1 VPPAPPVPPVP
12 PVPSTR
18 FRWLA
23 IAVFALAFGVRLL
36 HILQIRSAP
45 FFTLLMG
52 DAHAY
57 DAWAQQIAAGDWV
70 GHDVF
75 YQAPLYPYFLGVIY
89 ASVGRNLFLVRIA
102 QAVIGSTSCVLLAYA
117 ARRVYN
123 DAAGVAAGVLLALW
137 APAIFFDSLLQ
148 KSVLDVFFVSLTVW
162 LVVRVGTAGGQ
173 LRGHRSDRAWPWL
186 GLGLTVGALS
196 LTRENALVFVAIL
209 LAWALMGPG
218 RLRRAGMFV
227 AGFAIVVAPVA
238 ARNSRLGGGF
248 YVTTS
253 QFGPNFYIGNNPR
266 ADGTYASLRYGRGA
280 PEYERQDATE
290 LAERALGRRLSPAEV
305 SGYWTDQAIDFIT
318 SQPIRWLE
326 LVGRKFALLWNATEM
341 VDTEGQDT
349 YAEWS
354 WPLRILGPIA
364 HFGVLVPLAVLGV
377 CLSGPLN
384 VLLALSLGYAASV
397 LLFYVFAR
405 YRYPLVPFLVLFAAG
420 GLVSVSRGRAVF
432 LARGFLLTR
441 LRPPRGVD
449 SREGAHGM
457 SVRMLFA
464 VVLAAAVFANWRLVP
479 RDWMR
484 AVSESNLGVAL
495 QDERRYGEA
504 IAHYQRAV
512 AYRPDYAPAL
522 NNLATAYRASGR
534 LDDAVA
540 AYHRA
545 LDAQPDFPD
554 AQYNLANAL
563 LDKGATG
570 EAVSRFET
578 ALRSLPD
585 SVDVR
590 NNLGIALASQGR
602 TDDAIVEFQRAI
614 ELDPASATAHRNL
627 ADLLAAKGDRAGA
640 LAQLREAVRA
650 DPANGDAHYD
660 LGLAL
665 LEAGSLDGAA
675 AEFRAAVERLPASA
689 DARNNLGIALGSQ
702 GKLDEAILQFR
713 EALRLQPGHAD
724 AKKNLAMALAAR
736 AGK

>member
-1 VPPAPPVPPVP
+1 VS
-12 PVPSTR
+12 STR
-18 FRWLA
+18 FRWSV
-23 IAVFALAFGVRLL
+23 IAVFALALSVRLL

-89 ASVGRNLFLVRIA
+89 ATVGRNLLFVRIA
-102 QAVIGSTSCVLLAYA
+102 QALIGSTSCVLLAYA
-117 ARRVYN
+117 ARRVFN
-123 DAAGVAAGVLLALW
+123 DAAGVVAGVLLALW

-148 KSVLDVFFVSLTVW
+148 KSVLDVFFVTLTVW
-162 LVVRVGTAGGQ
+162 LVVRIGTAGG
-173 LRGHRSDRAWPWL
+173 RPRADRSDRTWPWL

-209 LAWALMGPG
+209 LGWALMGPG
-218 RLRRAGMFV
+218 RLRRAGIFL

-305 SGYWTDQAIDFIT
+305 SGYWTDQSIDFIT

-364 HFGVLVPLAVLGV
+364 HFGILVPLAVLGV

-384 VLLALSLGYAASV
+384 ILLALSLGYAASV
-397 LLFYVFAR
+397 ILFYVFAR

-420 GLVSVSRGRAVF
+420 GLVSVSRRW
-432 LARGFLLTR
+432 RELLTR
-441 LRPPRGVD
+441 LQLARGVD
-449 SREGAHGM
+449 SRNGGPGM
-457 SVRMLFA
+457 SARALFA
-464 VVLAAAVFANWRLVP
+464 LVLAAAVFANWRLVP
-479 RDWMR
+479 REWMR

-495 QDERRYGEA
+495 QDERRYDEA

-545 LDAQPDFPD
+545 LDVQPDFPD

-563 LDKGATG
+563 LDKGATD

-640 LAQLREAVRA
+640 LTQLRQAVRA

-665 LEAGSLDGAA
+665 LEAGSLDAA
-675 AEFRAAVERLPASA
+675 VDEFRAAVERLPASA

-702 GKLDEAILQFR
+702 GKLDEAIVQFR